1 MEKVS
6 VCTCWDVDGGV
17 CEVHRLRDMT
27 DCEVDWDKVYDF
39 EFDQE
44 DIDFDQSYYDYSVD
58 DELPF

>member
-1 MEKVS
+1 MENVF

-58 DELPF
+58 DEIPF